1 MQRFESVATAA
12 PEESGHAIPG
22 LAPRAGA
29 RMPTPAA
36 LPLVP
41 PWRAPPDVDTTHPV
55 LPQKD
60 SVPGQLARA
69 GWLSSQRLTHA
80 WTRSLPNA
88 PGIPFAAGVAAR
100 EQPSI
105 DWLLETANAAV
116 TVLANLL
123 ATLPRGRAA
132 TWQAPL
138 QAIRTNLGAAL
149 AAYAGPLANPHAPDT
164 AQRIEQVRSALLGV
178 LASQHALV
186 ADLAPHLGSL
196 AADGALAAPAA
207 QACPDDLFAEQR
219 VAGPNPLL
227 LRGIDTLPAKFPL
240 THAQYRQVMGDHD
253 DLVAAGAER
262 RLYLLDYVDNS
273 LLATAGPVAKPLAG
287 VGYAYAPIALFAVPR
302 DGASLVPVAIQCDQD
317 PVAHPI
323 FLRADPANTSASA
336 YWAWQMAKTVVQSAD
351 ACHHEMFAHLA
362 RTHFVSEALCMAMH
376 RNLAATHPL
385 HLLLAP
391 HFEGTAFINERI
403 ARFQLCPGGVDD
415 LLFAAP
421 VRTAAQM
428 VLKDRLAFDFR
439 ASMLPADLARRGVD
453 DTAALSD
460 YPYRDDALLLWR
472 AIERWVDDY
481 VQAYYLTDQ
490 DVAGDHELSAWRDD
504 LANNGKIRGMPAL
517 TTRDAL
523 IDTLTMVIFTASVQ
537 HAAVSAPQPSFATC
551 APSQAGWLAAPAPG
565 AGTDATQARW
575 RAMLPSPLT
584 TLARSAFAQLT
595 GSVRY
600 RRLGQ
605 YLSADFPHRPL
616 LTDPRIVGAGG
627 PLDRFRS
634 ALARIETTIAAR
646 NLMRRRPY
654 PFLLPSRIAPSTHI

>member
-1 MQRFESVATAA
+1 MQRIESVAASMLDE
-12 PEESGHAIPG
+12 PGCAIPG
-22 LAPRAGA
+22 LAPRPGMRLSAPGS
-29 RMPTPAA
+29 

-41 PWRAPPDVDTTHPV
+41 PRQLAPAVDTAPPV

-69 GWLSSQRLTHA
+69 GWLTSQRLTHA

-100 EQPSI
+100 EQPSV
-105 DWLLETANAAV
+105 DWLLETANTTA
-116 TVLANLL
+116 TVLASLL
-123 ATLPRGRAA
+123 AALPRGRAA
-132 TWQAPL
+132 AWQAPL
-138 QAIRTNLGAAL
+138 QAIRANLGAAL
-149 AAYAGPLANPHAPDT
+149 AAYAGPLADPHAPDT
-164 AQRIEQVRSALLGV
+164 AQRIDQVRHALLGV

-186 ADLAPHLGSL
+186 ADLAPRLGSL
-196 AADGALAAPAA
+196 DHDGALAAPAA
-207 QACPDDLFAEQR
+207 QACPDEVFAEQR

-227 LRGIDTLPAKFPL
+227 IHGIDTLPAKFPL
-240 THAQYRQVMGDHD
+240 THAQFRQVMGEHD
-253 DLVAAGAER
+253 DLVAAGAEH

-287 VGYAYAPIALFAVPR
+287 IGYAYAPIALFAVPR
-302 DGASLVPVAIQCDQD
+302 GGTTLVPVAIQCDQD
-317 PVAHPI
+317 PTAHPI
-323 FLRADPANTSASA
+323 FLRADPASTSASA

-362 RTHFVSEALCMAMH
+362 RTHFVSEAFCMATH

-403 ARFQLCPGGVDD
+403 ARFLLCPGGVDD

-439 ASMLPADLARRGVD
+439 ASMLPADLARRRVD
-453 DTAALSD
+453 DRTTLPD
-460 YPYRDDALLLWR
+460 YPYRDDALLLWH
-472 AIERWVDDY
+472 ALAQWVDDY
-481 VQAYYLTDQ
+481 VEAYYLSDH
-490 DVAGDHELSAWRDD
+490 DVIADHELSAWRDD
-504 LANNGKIRGMPAL
+504 LVSNGKIRGMPVL
-517 TTRDAL
+517 TTRAALADA
-523 IDTLTMVIFTASVQ
+523 LTMVIFTASAQ
-537 HAAVSAPQPSFATC
+537 HAAVSAPQPAFATC
-551 APSQAGWLAAPAPG
+551 APTQAGWLAAPAPG
-565 AGTDATQARW
+565 ADTEATQARW

-584 TLARSAFAQLT
+584 TLVRTAFAQLT
-595 GSVRY
+595 GGVRY

-605 YLSADFPHRPL
+605 YLSAGFPHRPL

-627 PLDRFRS
+627 PLERFRAS
-634 ALARIETTIAAR
+634 LARIETTITAR
-646 NLMRRRPY
+646 NLGRRRPY